1 MLEKF
6 INEQRFDKVA
16 SQGIKLSFIVTLIF
30 WIITLVFLAVYSPKS
45 EKTYKTV
52 KITLAPTP
60 VERVEKKVANV
71 PSASEAASKPAP
83 APQKAAAPAKKATQ
97 TANAQV
103 KPKSTTK
110 NTTPKPAAK
119 TATTEPAKGT
129 GAKPQQKKQITYK
142 KSVEELMAEQAA
154 SSSKNKSWDDSMFDD
169 EDSSSV
175 STSSS
180 SSSNVGQ
187 ISGSSALSGTAASSA
202 GSHQSVSS
210 VSSTA
215 NSSVGVSSSATK
227 SALGKIATTSYVDT
241 PTAGISSQSTIKSST
256 ASDGKVAVA
265 LSDGSA
271 RILLEPAKPVII
283 ISAAN
288 AKLIDSTRSVEISF
302 RILPEGN
309 VPLNGI
315 KITPSALLPLEIQAE
330 IKKQISTWRFASA
343 SDDGQA
349 VFEYSIIKR

>member
-6 INEQRFDKVA
+6 INEQKFDKVA

-71 PSASEAASKPAP
+71 SAPSEAASKPAP
-83 APQKAAAPAKKATQ
+83 APQKAAAPAKKAAQ
-97 TANAQV
+97 TSTSKVAQT
-103 KPKSTTK
+103 STAK
-110 NTTPKPAAK
+110 KVTPKPATK
-119 TATTEPAKGT
+119 PATTQETKGT
-129 GAKPQQKKQITYK
+129 SAKPKQKKQITYK

-154 SSSKNKSWDDSMFDD
+154 SSSKAKAWDDSMFDD

-175 STSSS
+175 SSSTSTT
-180 SSSNVGQ
+180 SNVGQ
-187 ISGSSALSGTAASSA
+187 ISGTSALSGTAASSA

-227 SALGKIATTSYVDT
+227 SALGKIATTSYVYDKT
-241 PTAGISSQSTIKSST
+241 VGINSQATIKSST

-265 LSDGSA
+265 LSDGRA
-271 RILLEPAKPVII
+271 RILLEPTKPVII
-283 ISAAN
+283 ISAAS
-288 AKLIDSTRSVEISF
+288 AKLIQADKHVEISF
-302 RILPEGN
+302 KILPEGN

-315 KITPSALLPLEIQAE
+315 MFNPDSALPSDVEREIAS
-330 IKKQISTWRFASA
+330 QISKWRFASA

-349 VFEYSIIKR
+349 VFEYSIIMR

>member
-16 SQGIKLSFIVTLIF
+16 SQGIKLSFIVTLVF

-129 GAKPQQKKQITYK
+129 SAKPQQKKQITYK
-142 KSVEELMAEQAA
+142 KTVEELMAEQAA

-202 GSHQSVSS
+202 GSHESVSS

-227 SALGKIATTSYVDT
+227 SALGKIATTSYVDDK
-241 PTAGISSQSTIKSST
+241 TAGIRSQANIKSSK

-283 ISAAN
+283 ISAAS
-288 AKLIDSTRSVEISF
+288 AKLIDSTRTVEISF

-315 KITPSALLPLEIQAE
+315 RFIPDSVLHSDVEREIAS
-330 IKKQISTWRFASA
+330 QISKWRFASA

-349 VFEYSIIKR
+349 VFEYSIIMR

>member
-6 INEQRFDKVA
+6 INEQRFDKVS
-16 SQGIKLSFIVTLIF
+16 SQGVKLSF
-30 WIITLVFLAVYSPKS
+30 IITLVFWIIMLIFFAFYSPKT
-45 EKTYKTV
+45 EKKYKTV
-52 KITLAPTP
+52 KITLSPTP
-60 VERVEKKVANV
+60 IERVEKKVANV
-71 PSASEAASKPAP
+71 TAPSEAATKPAP
-83 APQKAAAPAKKATQ
+83 APQKAAAPAKKAAQ
-97 TANAQV
+97 TSTSKVAQT
-103 KPKSTTK
+103 STAK
-110 NTTPKPAAK
+110 KVTPKPATK
-119 TATTEPAKGT
+119 PATTQETKGT
-129 GAKPQQKKQITYK
+129 SSQLKQKKQITYK

-154 SSSKNKSWDDSMFDD
+154 ASSKAKAWDDSMFDD

-187 ISGSSALSGTAASSA
+187 ISGTSALSGTAASSA

-227 SALGKIATTSYVDT
+227 SALGKIATTSYVDNK
-241 PTAGISSQSTIKSST
+241 TAGISSQATIKSST

-283 ISAAN
+283 ISAAS
-288 AKLIDSTRSVEISF
+288 AKLIDSTRTVEISF

-309 VPLNGI
+309 VPLNEI
-315 KITPSALLPLEIQAE
+315 KITPSALLRLEIQAE

-349 VFEYSIIKR
+349 VFEYSIIME

>member
-1 MLEKF
+1 
-6 INEQRFDKVA
+6 
-16 SQGIKLSFIVTLIF
+16 
-30 WIITLVFLAVYSPKS
+30 
-45 EKTYKTV
+45 
-52 KITLAPTP
+52 
-60 VERVEKKVANV
+60 
-71 PSASEAASKPAP
+71 
-83 APQKAAAPAKKATQ
+83 
-97 TANAQV
+97 
-103 KPKSTTK
+103 
-110 NTTPKPAAK
+110 PKPAAK

-129 GAKPQQKKQITYK
+129 SAKPQQKKQITYK

-283 ISAAN
+283 ISAAS